1 MKKQAFITILL
12 TVLMSMP
19 MFAYDFT
26 YGNINYNIVDNNS
39 VEVTWGNYS
48 GDIYI
53 YGSVYYNGK
62 SYSVTGIGYEAFC
75 EETKVVYVSLPS
87 TVTYISNSAF
97 ENTRITNMTI
107 PNSVK
112 SIGRSAFS
120 YCSKLTTV
128 TIPNS
133 VTSIGE
139 NVFYNCSNL
148 TTIISENTNPFDIKD
163 NVFPDLI
170 YSTATLVV
178 PSGTR
183 SAYQSKAGWKKFKN
197 IVEFGEKRTIHV
209 ATAGTLSNYI
219 STDEKYE
226 IEDLTLTGY
235 LNGTDIRLIRAMAGT
250 TSHGRTH
257 RDPYVDYS
265 STNGKLKHLNLL
277 NANIVKGGDGYITI
291 PEWEDPEYT
300 FHGTCTEDC
309 YSYLYTVNN
318 SISYK
323 MFYLTKLESLILPN
337 SVTSIDKSAFYS
349 CSNLTSIIVGS
360 GNTRYDSRDNCNAII
375 EKSSNTLIAGC
386 KNSTIPNSVTRIG
399 DGAFYEC
406 SGLTSITIPNSVTSI
421 GENVFY
427 NCSSLTTIVSE
438 RTNPFDINE
447 RVFLDLTY
455 TTAKLVVP
463 PGTKSVYQSK
473 SGWKK
478 FTNIVE
484 YKKKRSIH
492 VETAGTLPNLIEDY
506 EKYLIEE
513 LTLTGEMNGKDIRF
527 IRNMSGI
534 DWYLDCPTC
543 TLSEAYDIF
552 TAGKLKVLDISNA
565 KIVSGGGSFYE
576 SGGSDSRPTDSYFT
590 KDNAISD
597 YMFCRCN
604 LTSIKLPNSVTYI
617 GRAFSGCSGLT
628 SVTIGNSVTS
638 IGGYAFYGCSGLT
651 SITIPSSVTSIGS
664 NAFSGCSS
672 LNAVR
677 ISDLAAWCNI
687 DFLCDEGKYDYL
699 SNPLVYANHLYL
711 NDSKVEELV
720 IPDGVTEIKAGAFFS
735 GNDITSVTIPNS
747 VTSIGHNSFAYC
759 NLSSLTI
766 PNSVTYV
773 GYGSFKFNQNLT
785 SVAIPNSVTFIGGW
799 AFGGCNALT
808 SVTIPNSVTEILES
822 TFDDCSGLI
831 SVTIPSSVTSIGSNA
846 FSGCSS
852 LNAVRISDL
861 AAWCNIDFFCDEGKY
876 DYLSNPLVYANHLYL
891 NDSEVKSLVIPD
903 GVTEIKAGAFFSG
916 NDITSVT
923 IPNGVTSIGHNSFA
937 YCNLSSLTI
946 PNSVTYVGCGSF
958 KFNQNMTS
966 VNIPNSVTF
975 IGGWAFG
982 GCCGLT
988 SVTIPNSVTEICEST
1003 FDDCS
1008 GLISVTIPSSVT
1020 SIGSYAFRYCKGLTS
1035 IISLNNAPPA
1045 YSNDSFDNTKFVVWV
1060 PRGSVNAYK
1069 QADGWKD
1076 FQNIREL
1083 MFGDLNIDFEVNQA
1097 DLDATVDFILD
1108 KDPEGFYES
1117 LADLNGDDKVDAADV
1132 VKLVT
1137 ILNLQDGL
1145 SMDYQ
1150 AKYSNQV
1157 ISSLSCTLNNDGD
1170 KSIQLTKCELYF
1182 NESLAGSSKFKV
1194 TLASGGSKKCSFDE
1208 LESLSSRTG
1217 FSVVWYYT
1225 YNGEEYTYRCEI
1237 TE

>member
-1 MKKQAFITILL
+1 MNKKSLITILL

-235 LNGTDIRLIRAMAGT
+235 LNGSDIRLIRAMAGT

-513 LTLTGEMNGKDIRF
+513 LTLTGELNGKDIRF

-720 IPDGVTEIKAGAFFS
+720 IPDGVTEIKSGAFS
-735 GNDITSVTIPNS
+735 MGKDITSLKIPNS
-747 VTSIGHNSFAYC
+747 VTSIGDNCFQYC
-759 NLSSLTI
+759 NLSSLEI

-773 GYGSFKFNQNLT
+773 GWGSFKVNQNMK
-785 SVAIPNSVTFIGGW
+785 SVVIPNSVTFIGGW
-799 AFGGCNALT
+799 AFCSCNALT
-808 SVTIPNSVTEILES
+808 SVTIPNSVTEIFEY
-822 TFDDCSGLI
+822 TFEGCTGLNSAI
-831 SVTIPSSVTSIGSNA
+831 IPSTVTSIGDNA
-846 FSGCSS
+846 FQNCNSLKYICLSSENYPSTQSLGTTSCQYIMPQTAFDGGIPQDITNYATYSVAPKYIKVKSTTATTATLELTPIDISGGNSESTTSYEVTMCDLKPGSS
-852 LNAVRISDL
+852 VVGS
-861 AAWCNIDFFCDEGKY
+861 WKWEGKDCGIVSIPTAKTKDIVMNVQPALTMSTTKTRLLATVNEADDGKHY
-876 DYLSNPLVYANHLYL
+876 GFEWLRNDAPDNMTPKKVLAPLDNGKIVGTLSGLNPDIYYKYRPFYKADDGTVFVGEWEAFLTGDANVTFDPEVHTKEPVAIS
-891 NDSEVKSLVIPD
+891 NDKMILLLFCAEGTEEILEKGFELIKKAIASLGTRADGGDITKVI
-903 GVTEIKAGAFFSG
+903 VSG
-916 NDITSVT
+916 NEMS
-923 IPNGVTSIGHNSFA
+923 
-937 YCNLSSLTI
+937 
-946 PNSVTYVGCGSF
+946 
-958 KFNQNMTS
+958 
-966 VNIPNSVTF
+966 
-975 IGGWAFG
+975 
-982 GCCGLT
+982 
-988 SVTIPNSVTEICEST
+988 
-1003 FDDCS
+1003 
-1008 GLISVTIPSSVT
+1008 
-1020 SIGSYAFRYCKGLTS
+1020 
-1035 IISLNNAPPA
+1035 
-1045 YSNDSFDNTKFVVWV
+1045 
-1060 PRGSVNAYK
+1060 
-1069 QADGWKD
+1069 
-1076 FQNIREL
+1076 
-1083 MFGDLNIDFEVNQA
+1083 
-1097 DLDATVDFILD
+1097 ATVEGLEPGTEYICRSYVKTASGTTYGED
-1108 KDPEGFYES
+1108 KTFKTP
-1117 LADLNGDDKVDAADV
+1117 LPGDA
-1132 VKLVT
+1132 
-1137 ILNLQDGL
+1137 
-1145 SMDYQ
+1145 
-1150 AKYSNQV
+1150 
-1157 ISSLSCTLNNDGD
+1157 NNDGAV
-1170 KSIQLTKCELYF
+1170 
-1182 NESLAGSSKFKV
+1182 N
-1194 TLASGGSKKCSFDE
+1194 
-1208 LESLSSRTG
+1208 
-1217 FSVVWYYT
+1217 VVDIV
-1225 YNGEEYTYRCEI
+1225 EI
-1237 TE
+1237 TNARAGNPSASFNLTNADMDGNGKLTDADIDAIVNSIMQK